1 MKDIEELIKVLSSLK
16 GFYDEMRIVDPITK
30 EIITYGDMEHNSYA
44 HHCHDFWLKE
54 KACNNCIAIR
64 AYLKDDTFMKVEY
77 NKDKMFLVIASPLEL
92 ENKKY
97 VLEIIKDI
105 TSSGIICN
113 LEKKSVNEINE
124 EIRKLNDNITKD
136 ELTGIYN
143 KRYIDEK
150 LPNDIYVNQAEGT
163 PLSVVMVDID
173 FFKKVNDLYG
183 HLAGDYIL
191 KEFAKIISKVIRKG
205 QDWIA
210 RYGGEEFLIV
220 LNNTDGHTAF
230 YIAER
235 MRRSIENRTFKF
247 EGKNIKLTASFGI
260 SFMND
265 YEKSVNDLI
274 RKADQN
280 LYKAKNRGRNKTVCE

>member
-1 MKDIEELIKVLSSLK
+1 MKDIEELIKVLSRLK
-16 GFYDEMRIVDPITK
+16 GFYDEMRVVDPITK

-150 LPNDIYVNQAEGT
+150 LPNDIYVNQVEGT

-265 YEKSVNDLI
+265 YEKNVNDLI

>member
-16 GFYDEMRIVDPITK
+16 GFYDEMRVVDPITK

-247 EGKNIKLTASFGI
+247 EGENIKLTASFGI

>member
-1 MKDIEELIKVLSSLK
+1 MKDIEELVKVLSRLK
-16 GFYDEMRIVDPITK
+16 GFYDEMRVVNPITK
-30 EIITYGDMEHNSYA
+30 EIITYGNIEYGSYA
-44 HHCHDFWLKE
+44 HHCHDFLSKGN
-54 KACNNCIAIR
+54 ACNNCIAIR
-64 AYLKDDTFMKVEY
+64 AYLKNDTFMKVEY
-77 NKDKMFLVIASPLEL
+77 NKDRMFLVIASPLEL
-92 ENKKY
+92 EGKKY

-143 KRYIDEK
+143 KRYIDEN
-150 LPNDIYVNQAEGT
+150 LPNDIYINQVEGT

-173 FFKKVNDLYG
+173 FFKEVNDIYG

-191 KEFAKIISKVIRKG
+191 KEFAQIISKVIRKG
-205 QDWIA
+205 QDWVA

-230 YIAER
+230 HIAER
-235 MRRSIENRTFKF
+235 MRKSIENKTFEF

-265 YEKSVNDLI
+265 YDKNVNDLI

-280 LYKAKNRGRNKTVCE
+280 LYKAKNQGRNKTV